1 MAEDQEVSTPAQPE
15 AVSASPAPPAEDE
28 DKKRLSAEL
37 AAAKAD
43 AAQKAQAL
51 GEVANLVQTGKL
63 VMAED
68 KPAGA
73 AVEEDDTALV
83 DRKELKRREQE
94 LRQQVAGAIQQ
105 QSQLAA
111 RLTRTNTMALL
122 EPTLKNFTK
131 YKPEIDS
138 LLSKMDP
145 AVAADPDTIRK
156 AYKVVRAE
164 HLDEEIEQ
172 EVASRAAARSEDDD
186 YEPESEAPIR
196 IPGAMASPTRGVAPT
211 GDASGVGRPSSRNA
225 GVQIRPLSR
234 EEKVAAN
241 LWGMN
246 AEEWRR
252 YGDKGWS
259 PDILGS
265 KGRRKF

>member
-51 GEVANLVQTGKL
+51 GEVAEMVKNRKL
-63 VMAED
+63 ILADET
-68 KPAGA
+68 PAGA
-73 AVEEDDTALV
+73 AVEEDDTTLV

-122 EPTLKNFTK
+122 
-131 YKPEIDS
+131 
-138 LLSKMDP
+138 
-145 AVAADPDTIRK
+145 
-156 AYKVVRAE
+156 
-164 HLDEEIEQ
+164 
-172 EVASRAAARSEDDD
+172 
-186 YEPESEAPIR
+186 
-196 IPGAMASPTRGVAPT
+196 
-211 GDASGVGRPSSRNA
+211 
-225 GVQIRPLSR
+225 
-234 EEKVAAN
+234 
-241 LWGMN
+241 
-246 AEEWRR
+246 
-252 YGDKGWS
+252 
-259 PDILGS
+259 
-265 KGRRKF
+265 